1 MKPLR
6 FVTTAALVGLVTG
19 SACLGGCEKGK
30 PWDQRE
36 VDPGLVRLDA
46 ERMHLRHD
54 TVGHDQWESRATFAL
69 IDAHNSHG
77 EDLLVTVGGE
87 LVAEDGAVVALLR
100 AESLRVPAGGM
111 RTFALV
117 DDQNALRPRAT
128 SARVRVLGAYV
139 PTYVPPVQITD
150 GKAYMDGDR
159 AVVNAMVR
167 NAVDRPGT
175 ALIFAGFHDREGKPL
190 TRPFTRMYLLGDS
203 AHPALFVGPPG
214 SVGGYIFVGDTV
226 Y

>member
-1 MKPLR
+1 MKPLP
-6 FVTTAALVGLVTG
+6 FIATAALVVLVTAL
-19 SACLGGCEKGK
+19 ACLGGCEKGK
-30 PWDQRE
+30 VWDQRE
-36 VDPGLVRLDA
+36 VDPGLVRLDI
-46 ERMHLRHD
+46 ERMHLRSD

-69 IDAHNSHG
+69 IDAHNSHD
-77 EDLLVTVGGE
+77 EDLLVTLGGE
-87 LVAEDGAVVALLR
+87 LLAGDGAEVARLR
-100 AESLRVPAGGM
+100 SESLRIPAGGM

-117 DDQNALRPRAT
+117 DDHNALRPRAT
-128 SARVRVLGAYV
+128 SARVRVQGAYV

-175 ALIFAGFHDREGKPL
+175 ALILAGFHDRDGKPL
-190 TRPFTRMYLLGDS
+190 TRPFTKMYLLGDS

-214 SVGGYIFVGDTV
+214 SVSGYIFVGDTV